1 MGPRND
7 IEDRALVNEVFHD
20 PEAFA
25 QDPASATSRA
35 EKTPMFIDRR
45 SMVAADAVLD
55 ALRPWLTR
63 FFEPDVR
70 GMEHLPEGAALIVAN
85 HNAGVLMP
93 DVFVLA
99 DAIRRER
106 GEAHLPYALVHD
118 ALFMFGPVRT
128 RLEKLGA
135 LRANASGANEAFRAG
150 KKVLVF
156 PGGDLESMRSYRKRH
171 RIVFGPR
178 RGYVKLAIRQGVPIA
193 PIVTVGAHEAF
204 MVLSDGAR
212 IASFLRL
219 PKWLRVNVC
228 PTVLSVPWGL
238 TVGFPPPF
246 LPVPT
251 RIVMECLAPIHFARS
266 GEGAALDET
275 YVEACHQEVV
285 SAMQSAMTRI
295 ARDEEV
301 GVRARFRR
309 HRAIAE
315 PLGAWAEDIAERI
328 MGWAPL
334 EADEP
339 GTPPFAI

>member
-7 IEDRALVNEVFHD
+7 IEERAFINEVFAD
-20 PEAFA
+20 PEAEIIA
-25 QDPASATSRA
+25 DAEVVA
-35 EKTPMFIDRR
+35 EKQPTFVDRR
-45 SMVAADAVLD
+45 SMVAVDAVLD
-55 ALRPWLTR
+55 ALRPWLQR
-63 FFEPDVR
+63 FFEPHVR

-93 DVFVLA
+93 DVFILA
-99 DAIRRER
+99 DAIRQER

-118 ALFMFGPVRT
+118 ALLSFGPMRA

-135 LRANASGANEAFRAG
+135 LRADAGGAKRAFAAG

-156 PGGDLESMRSYRKRH
+156 PGGDLESMRAYRNRH
-171 RIVFGPR
+171 RVVFGPR
-178 RGYVKLAIRQGVPIA
+178 RGYVKLAIRQGVPIV

-246 LPVPT
+246 VPVPT

-266 GEGAALDET
+266 GEGAALDEA
-275 YVEACHQEVV
+275 YVEACHQQVLR
-285 SAMQSAMTRI
+285 AMQAAMTRI
-295 ARDEEV
+295 AEHEEV

-309 HRAIAE
+309 HRSFAE
-315 PLGAWAEDIAERI
+315 PVGAWAEEMAERI
-328 MGWAPL
+328 MGWTSSGDVIA
-334 EADEP
+334 EA
-339 GTPPFAI
+339 AIAQ